1 VNFGHVKAFFNNQFD
16 MMKLMLSSCLAG
28 FMRLTLTAS
37 FLKKEMTPNVK
48 QNVKGVS
55 TVP

>member
-1 VNFGHVKAFFNNQFD
+1 

-37 FLKKEMTPNVK
+37 FFKKEMTPNVK